1 MKLYDEL
8 PITIKYNGHNYRIL
22 PYFNRVLYCL
32 EVFKNNLYSDEEKIH
47 ICYKVLVKNKFMT
60 ISFLDK
66 TRILNMIFKMLFESN
81 KKNQKS
87 KKSFDFTQDSKYIY
101 AGFMQC
107 YGINLFEYK
116 NKLHW
121 WEFNALFQGLSRDT
135 RIMQIID
142 IRTRPIPRRDKTN
155 GEYIN
160 NLLKQKAEYK
170 LELSQEEQEKE
181 IQQSLGDLFSALSN
195 MAEKE

>member
-1 MKLYDEL
+1 MILYKSL
-8 PITIKYNGHNYRIL
+8 PTEIRYKNRKYKIK
-22 PYFNRVLYCL
+22 PYFNNVLFCL
-32 EVFKNNLYSDEEKIH
+32 EVFNNNAYTDEEKIYL
-47 ICYKVLVKNKFMT
+47 CYKALIKKQLAQHNYTEVVAILSKVFDVLFEDKNKR
-60 ISFLDK
+60 K
-66 TRILNMIFKMLFESN
+66 EN
-81 KKNQKS
+81 
-87 KKSFDFTQDSKYIY
+87 KKSFDFTQDAKYIY

>member
-1 MKLYDEL
+1 
-8 PITIKYNGHNYRIL
+8 
-22 PYFNRVLYCL
+22 
-32 EVFKNNLYSDEEKIH
+32 
-47 ICYKVLVKNKFMT
+47 
-60 ISFLDK
+60 
-66 TRILNMIFKMLFESN
+66 
-81 KKNQKS
+81 
-87 KKSFDFTQDSKYIY
+87 
-101 AGFMQC
+101 
-107 YGINLFEYK
+107 
-116 NKLHW
+116 
-121 WEFNALFQGLSRDT
+121 
-135 RIMQIID
+135 MQIID